1 MAQVILHWMDGWRLG
16 GLHFDL
22 TGSECSR
29 DLFVIAL
36 QERRQKTLL

>member
-22 TGSECSR
+22 GGSEWGR
-29 DLFVIAL
+29 DPFVIPL
-36 QERRQKTLL
+36 QEHRQKTLL